1 MKVLVTTEFYL
12 PFRCGVTGAVEAEKK
27 ALGEKGDEVRVL
39 TITECE
45 RSFYDASV
53 SCWYVKATMK
63 SFYKDSSASLNTR
76 DPVLKEVLEWK
87 PDIIHSQSEFF
98 SFVFA
103 SYISR
108 KLSVPIVHTC
118 HTDFVSYTCHF
129 TSHCRLWNFLAS
141 RFVPLF
147 IRKAKRI
154 ICSTDK
160 IYDLISSYGVK
171 QPIDRIFIGIDLD
184 LYAHPLPSDERRLLR
199 ERYGVSDNDILFL
212 SVSRLSRE
220 KNSGETLSLFGK
232 LRAREKRV
240 KLLFVGDG
248 EEREMLE
255 RRVRDEGLSDSV
267 FFSGEIPHTDVWKY
281 YRAGDICIGSSRS
294 ETQCLSYIEAM
305 ASELPVIV
313 RYDSV
318 LSSYLVSG
326 VNGFSYNS
334 ENEFL
339 TIASALTADGDRR
352 REIGRRAFLDSRA
365 FSLSIFAERL
375 HDSFD
380 KALKDDSRG

>member
-27 ALGEKGDEVRVL
+27 ALGEKGNEVRVL
-39 TITECE
+39 TIAETD
-45 RSFYDASV
+45 RSHYDASV

-76 DPVLKEVLEWK
+76 DPILDEIIEWK

-103 SYISR
+103 SFISR
-108 KLSVPIVHTC
+108 KLSIPIVHTC

-129 TSHCRLWNFLAS
+129 TSHYRIWNFLAS
-141 RFVPLF
+141 KFVPLF
-147 IRKAKRI
+147 IRRAKRI

-160 IYDLISSYGVK
+160 IYDLISSYKVK

-184 LYAHPLPSDERRLLR
+184 LYAHPLPEDERRSLR
-199 ERYGVSDNDILFL
+199 GRFGIADSDILFL

-220 KNSGETLSLFGK
+220 KNSGETLSLFEK
-232 LRAREKRV
+232 LRTREKNV

-248 EEREMLE
+248 EEREALGKKVE
-255 RRVRDEGLSDSV
+255 DEGLGDSV
-267 FFSGEIPHTDVWKY
+267 FFAGEVEHSVVWKY
-281 YRAGDICIGSSRS
+281 YRAGDIYIGSSRS

-339 TIASALTADGDRR
+339 TIASALIADGEKR
-352 REIGRRAFLDSRA
+352 RETGRRAELDSRA

-375 HDSFD
+375 HDSFR
-380 KALKDDSRG
+380 KALKDYSRG